1 MKTQA
6 NIGGFHFFLSYLIV
20 VLTVL
25 TGTVCFTCEPT
36 NNYIL
41 QLLLLLLCFCVSVCL
56 FVCCFFFQH
65 SLTTQ
70 I

>member
-6 NIGGFHFFLSYLIV
+6 NFGGFHFFLSYLIV
-20 VLTVL
+20 ALTVL
-25 TGTVCFTCEPT
+25 TGTLYFAYEPT

-56 FVCCFFFQH
+56 FVCLFVFFN
-65 SLTTQ
+65 
-70 I
+70 IV

>member
-6 NIGGFHFFLSYLIV
+6 NFGGFHFFLSYLIV
-20 VLTVL
+20 ALTVL
-25 TGTVCFTCEPT
+25 TGTVYFAYEPT

-56 FVCCFFFQH
+56 FACFFQH

>member
-1 MKTQA
+1 MKTL
-6 NIGGFHFFLSYLIV
+6 ISGGLPFLSYLIV

-41 QLLLLLLCFCVSVCL
+41 QLLLLLLGFGCLFVSLVVCL
-56 FVCCFFFQH
+56 FVFQH

>member
-6 NIGGFHFFLSYLIV
+6 NFGVFRLFLSYLIV
-20 VLTVL
+20 ALTVL
-25 TGTVCFTCEPT
+25 TGTVYFAYEPT

-56 FVCCFFFQH
+56 FACFFQH

>member
-41 QLLLLLLCFCVSVCL
+41 QLLLLLLCFCVCL
-56 FVCCFFFQH
+56 FVCFFFQH

>member
-6 NIGGFHFFLSYLIV
+6 NFGAFHFFLSYLIV
-20 VLTVL
+20 ALTVL
-25 TGTVCFTCEPT
+25 TGTVYFVYEPT

-56 FVCCFFFQH
+56 FVCFFN
-65 SLTTQ
+65 
-70 I
+70 IV

>member
-56 FVCCFFFQH
+56 FVFFN
-65 SLTTQ
+65 
-70 I
+70 IV

>member
-6 NIGGFHFFLSYLIV
+6 NFRGFHFFLSYLIV
-20 VLTVL
+20 ALTVL
-25 TGTVCFTCEPT
+25 TGTVYFAYEPT

-56 FVCCFFFQH
+56 FVCFFQH

>member
-56 FVCCFFFQH
+56 FVCLFFFQH